1 MALDFD
7 MEKERELDDLHTQ
20 LRKLEQEKEQLQ
32 RKIEHID
39 LQESRIKIRI
49 NEMNDDDY
57 VSRKLQLLYDQKHEK
72 KGR

>member
-7 MEKERELDDLHTQ
+7 MEKERELDDLHLQ

-32 RKIEHID
+32 KKIEHID
-39 LQESRIKIRI
+39 QQEARIKTRI

-72 KGR
+72 KSR

>member
-7 MEKERELDDLHTQ
+7 MEKERGLDDLHSQ

-32 RKIEHID
+32 KKIEHID
-39 LQESRIKIRI
+39 QQEARIKTRI

-72 KGR
+72 KSR

>member
-1 MALDFD
+1 MTLDFD

-39 LQESRIKIRI
+39 LQESRIKTRI

-72 KGR
+72 KSR

>member
-7 MEKERELDDLHTQ
+7 MEKERELDDLHSQ

-32 RKIEHID
+32 KKIEHID
-39 LQESRIKIRI
+39 QQEDRIKTRI

-72 KGR
+72 KSR